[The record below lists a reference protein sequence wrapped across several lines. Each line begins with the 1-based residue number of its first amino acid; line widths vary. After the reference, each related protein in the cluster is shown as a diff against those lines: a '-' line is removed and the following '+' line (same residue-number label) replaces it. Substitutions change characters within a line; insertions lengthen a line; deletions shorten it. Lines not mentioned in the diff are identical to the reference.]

1 MDWRVELLDDRVE
14 DELKAL
20 GSELRAKFRR
30 ITQLLESF
38 GPHRVKEPYVKPL
51 EGKLWEMRLIGPDN
65 IARAVYVAAVGK
77 RLVVL
82 RVFVKKTQKTPRHE
96 LEIARSRAQKAGLL

>member
-1 MDWRVELLDDRVE
+1 MDWRVELLDERVE
-14 DELKAL
+14 AELRAL
-20 GSELRAKFRR
+20 GPELRAKFRR
-30 ITQLLESF
+30 ISLMLESF

-51 EGKLWEMRLIGPDN
+51 AGKLWEMRLIGPDN

-82 RVFVKKTQKTPRHE
+82 RFFVKKTQKTPHHE
-96 LEIARSRAQKAGLL
+96 LEIAEERAKKAGLL